1 MADGHQNMGWL
12 LQHCLERIQFGG
24 AKVDQL
30 LWSYPEFADELCP
43 LLDAAMWLMAR
54 KTALNPRPEFLC
66 DTWIWLIS
74 QR

>member
-1 MADGHQNMGWL
+1 MADGHQNMDCI
-12 LQHCLERIQFGG
+12 LQYCLDRIQFGG
-24 AKVDQL
+24 AKLDQL
-30 LWSYPEFADELCP
+30 LSSYPELADELRP

-54 KTALNPRPEFLC
+54 KTALNPRSEFLS